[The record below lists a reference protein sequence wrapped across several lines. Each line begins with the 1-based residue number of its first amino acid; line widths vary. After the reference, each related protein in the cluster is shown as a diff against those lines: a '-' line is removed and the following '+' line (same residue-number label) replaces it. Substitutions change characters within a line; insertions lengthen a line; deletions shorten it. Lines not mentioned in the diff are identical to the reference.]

1 MHCTFHALNN
11 QLYWTI
17 FWSPLSSIY
26 ASTVPGR
33 QGLVL
38 KQHITALPD
47 HSLYSC
53 WNYWSKQRKWQI
65 KQAMLQYAQ
74 PALQYFHRARD
85 RKEKALTVCTEKGQS
100 TPIPQCGGEASN
112 TTQPCFWPLM
122 SCAGC
127 LSALEGRR
135 TDLGPTEPLGPQRL
149 AVPLRSW
156 RGNKQY
162 NIECAYKIAWDES
175 HNTRA
180 FVHVQALVKFK
191 NNLTILLGWQQE
203 EEEEEKAQRVL
214 PT

>member
-85 RKEKALTVCTEKGQS
+85 RKEKALSVYRKRSKHTHSTMRWRSVEHNSALLLTFDELCRMSFGVGGKTYRFGSNRTPGSTAFGGAASKLKGQQ
-100 TPIPQCGGEASN
+100 T
-112 TTQPCFWPLM
+112 
-122 SCAGC
+122 
-127 LSALEGRR
+127 
-135 TDLGPTEPLGPQRL
+135 
-149 AVPLRSW
+149 V
-156 RGNKQY
+156 
-162 NIECAYKIAWDES
+162 
-175 HNTRA
+175 
-180 FVHVQALVKFK
+180 
-191 NNLTILLGWQQE
+191 
-203 EEEEEKAQRVL
+203 
-214 PT
+214 